1 MLRVYGFGLLVIA
14 LAVSG
19 GVSVAASAGE
29 NAAAGGPAIP
39 GVCVLDQEAVFNTS
53 KVGKNVTE
61 QYRAALDA
69 AQGEMRTENEKI
81 SADAK
86 ALEAE
91 KAKVSEEQYRSR
103 QKDLAIRIQSAKLEA
118 SQKSQDLEA
127 TRKDVVKRI
136 ATDAQPFVDAT
147 YKKYRCS
154 LLLARSAVLMG
165 NPGMD
170 VTAEVI
176 AGLDGKITTMAF
188 AREEEKK

>member
-1 MLRVYGFGLLVIA
+1 MLGVHGFNFFAVA
-14 LAVSG
+14 LAIAG
-19 GVSVAASAGE
+19 GVCAAASAEE

-61 QYRAALDA
+61 QYRAALNA
-69 AQGEMRTENEKI
+69 AQSETRAENDKI

-86 ALEAE
+86 VLEAE
-91 KAKVSEEQYRSR
+91 KAKVPEEQYRSR
-103 QKDLAIRIQSAKLEA
+103 QKDFAIRLQSVKLET
-118 SQKSQDLEA
+118 SQRSQDLEA

-136 ATDAQPFVDAT
+136 AKDAQPFVDAT

-170 VTAEVI
+170 VTDEVI
-176 AGLDGKITTMAF
+176 AGLDGKITTMTF
-188 AREEEKK
+188 ARAEEKR